1 MAPNRDVVKS
11 QFIPPQVEHRLIES
25 QDSFLRDSG
34 RRWCELTQPIVD
46 KDSLS
51 VIDAGQEM
59 PQRERIALASLAQYD
74 RRIVRPLLRGAVFKI
89 ESCQCIHI
97 RRRSCLRTSWG

>member
-1 MAPNRDVVKS
+1 
-11 QFIPPQVEHRLIES
+11 
-25 QDSFLRDSG
+25 
-34 RRWCELTQPIVD
+34 
-46 KDSLS
+46 
-51 VIDAGQEM
+51 
-59 PQRERIALASLAQYD
+59 LASLAQYD